1 MMSTAGVDIAA
12 GAARRRRERRLRSWL
27 KHERMTVAMALA
39 EASHRTAP
47 RGQRTA
53 RAGVWG
59 HELNYTATVRDP
71 PHTPAGALQPLRR
84 RARRVAAGQ
93 DSYLV
98 RAARAGSAA
107 HRGPDR
113 RRRSWVTDARYS
125 CAADGGT
132 AGGCAPVR
140 RCSCACFRAGYLS
153 AQDHP
158 REHPSAT
165 LGA

>member
-1 MMSTAGVDIAA
+1 MSTARVDIAA
-12 GAARRRRERRLRSWL
+12 GAAMRRRQRRLRSWL

-39 EASHRTAP
+39 EASHHTAP

-59 HELNYTATVRDP
+59 HELNFTATVRDP
-71 PHTPAGALQPLRR
+71 PSPHTPAGALQPLRR

-93 DSYLV
+93 DAYPV

-113 RRRSWVTDARYS
+113 RRRSLVTDARYS
-125 CAADGGT
+125 CAADGGK
-132 AGGCAPVR
+132 AGGCAPAR
-140 RCSCACFRAGYLS
+140 RCACACCRAGY
-153 AQDHP
+153 
-158 REHPSAT
+158 
-165 LGA
+165 